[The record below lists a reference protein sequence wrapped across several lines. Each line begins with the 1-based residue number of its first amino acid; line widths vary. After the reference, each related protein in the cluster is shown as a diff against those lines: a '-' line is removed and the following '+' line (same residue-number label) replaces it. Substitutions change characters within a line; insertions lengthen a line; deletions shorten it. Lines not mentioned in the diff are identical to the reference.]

1 MIEFSPREKD
11 TLSRLAEKKAQ
22 IAALPIHARKR
33 EMWTKMNRLEVTKPM
48 LWMNERPWHELGIY
62 EQCECENEFAY
73 FIEQKL
79 RKEIYQW
86 EHMPLDNVVENW
98 VECPMAVSDTG
109 FGIEEVSEERHV
121 NDGTIYSHGFIPQI
135 EQPADIEKIKDPIV
149 SHDVGQTE
157 ARFHAL
163 KDAIG
168 DIIPVRK
175 RGVPHLWFAPWDELI
190 RWWGVQQALMDLAL
204 RPQMVRDIMERLV
217 EAYLSR
223 LDQYI
228 DLNVL
233 SMNNDNHR
241 VGSGAYGYSDE
252 LPAEDFDGEH
262 VRPIDLWGN
271 GAAQIFSEVSPEM
284 HAEFALQFEIR
295 WMKRFGLNYYGCC
308 EPLHNKL
315 DLLKDV
321 PNLRKISISPWAD
334 LDKAA
339 EQMRGKYVISYKP
352 NPAILAERQWDPAKA
367 RADLQEA
374 LEKMEGCCIEI
385 IAKDLSTVQNE
396 PNRLWEW
403 SEMAS
408 DVTAKFAEKMP
419 VGRGDRSA

>member
-11 TLSRLAEKKAQ
+11 VLRKLAEKKAE
-22 IAALPIHARKR
+22 IAALPVHAQKR
-33 EMWTKMNRLEVTKPM
+33 EMWTRMNRLEVTKPM

-62 EQCECENEFAY
+62 RQCECENEFAC

-86 EHMPLDNVVENW
+86 EHMPLDNVVENRI
-98 VECPMAVSDTG
+98 ECPMAVSDTG
-109 FGIEEVSEERHV
+109 FGIEEVSEERHL

-135 EQPADIEKIKDPIV
+135 RKPLDVEKIKDPV
-149 SHDVGQTE
+149 VTHDFEQTE
-157 ARFHAL
+157 ARFDAL
-163 KDAIG
+163 NDAIG

-190 RWWGVQQALMDLAL
+190 RWWGVQEAMMDLVL
-204 RPQMVRDIMERLV
+204 RPQMVHDIMDRLV
-217 EAYLSR
+217 EAYLRR
-223 LDQYI
+223 LDQYVE
-228 DLNVL
+228 LNVL

-252 LPAEDFDGEH
+252 LPAKDFDGEH

-271 GAAQIFSEVSPEM
+271 GAAQIFSGVSPEM
-284 HAEFALQFEIR
+284 HAEFALQYENR
-295 WMKRFGLNYYGCC
+295 WMAWFGLNYYGCC
-308 EPLHNKL
+308 EPLHHKL

-334 LDKAA
+334 LDKAV

-352 NPAILAERQWDPAKA
+352 NPAIFAQRDWDLAKA
-367 RADLQEA
+367 KADLQGA
-374 LEKMEGCCIEI
+374 LKKMEGCSVEI
-385 IAKDLSTVQNE
+385 IAKDLSTIHNE
-396 PNRLWEW
+396 PQRLWEW
-403 SEMAS
+403 SRMAS
-408 DVTAKFAEKMP
+408 EVT
-419 VGRGDRSA
+419 SAGVYT

>member
-1 MIEFSPREKD
+1 MIQFGSREKD
-11 TLSRLAEKKAQ
+11 VLGKLAEKKAD
-22 IAALPIHARKR
+22 IAALPIHAQKR
-33 EMWTKMNRLEVTKPM
+33 DMWTRMNRLEPTKPM
-48 LWMNERPWHELGIY
+48 LWMNERPWHELGVY
-62 EQCECENEFAY
+62 QQCECKHEFAC

-109 FGIEEVSEERHV
+109 FGIEEVSEERHL

-135 EQPADIEKIKDPIV
+135 KDPKDIEKIKDPV
-149 SHDVGQTE
+149 VTHDIEQTE
-157 ARFHAL
+157 ARLHAL
-163 KDAIG
+163 DDAIG
-168 DIIPVRK
+168 DIIPVKK

-190 RWWGVQQALMDLAL
+190 RWWGVQQALTDLVL
-204 RPQMVRDIMERLV
+204 RPQMVRDIMDRLV
-217 EAYLSR
+217 EAYLCR

-228 DLNVL
+228 ELNVL

-252 LPAEDFDGEH
+252 LPAKDFDGEH

-284 HAEFALQFEIR
+284 HAEFALKYEIK
-295 WMKRFGLNYYGCC
+295 WMERFGLNYYGCC
-308 EPLHNKL
+308 EPLHHKL

-334 LDKAA
+334 LDRAA

-352 NPAILAERQWDPAKA
+352 NPAIFAEKEWNLSKAKA
-367 RADLQEA
+367 DLRDA
-374 LEKMEGCCIEI
+374 LESMEGCCIEI

-396 PNRLWEW
+396 PQRLWEW
-403 SEMAS
+403 SGMAS
-408 DVTAKFAEKMP
+408 EVTEEYA
-419 VGRGDRSA
+419 

>member
-1 MIEFSPREKD
+1 MIEFNPHEKE
-11 TLSRLAEKKAQ
+11 TLRRLAERKAE
-22 IAALPIHARKR
+22 IAALPIQAAKR
-33 EMWTKMNRLEVTKPM
+33 DMWTRMNRLEITKPM
-48 LWMNERPWHELGIY
+48 LWMNERPWHELGVY
-62 EQCECENEFAY
+62 RQCECEGGFAR

-98 VECPMAVSDTG
+98 IECPMVVGDTG

-135 EQPADIEKIKDPIV
+135 KEPKDIEKIKDPIV
-149 SHDVGQTE
+149 THDLELTE
-157 ARFHAL
+157 ARFAAL
-163 KDAIG
+163 DDAVG
-168 DIIPVRK
+168 DIIPVAK

-190 RWWGVQQALMDLAL
+190 RWWGVQQALTDLAL
-204 RPQMVRDIMERLV
+204 RPQMVRDIMDRLV
-217 EAYLSR
+217 EAYLCR

-228 DLNVL
+228 ELNVL

-241 VGSGAYGYSDE
+241 VGSGGYGYTDE
-252 LPAEDFDGEH
+252 LPAKDYDGEH
-262 VRPIDLWGN
+262 IRPIDLWGN
-271 GAAQIFSEVSPEM
+271 GAAQIFSDVSPEM
-284 HAEFALQFEIR
+284 HAEFALQYEIR
-295 WMKRFGLNYYGCC
+295 WMERFGLNYYGCC
-308 EPLHNKL
+308 EPLHHKI

-352 NPAILAERQWDPAKA
+352 NPAIFAEKQWDPA
-367 RADLQEA
+367 RAGAELA
-374 LEKMEGCCIEI
+374 SSLEKMKGCCIEI

-396 PNRLWEW
+396 PQRLWQW
-403 SEMAS
+403 SEMA
-408 DVTAKFAEKMP
+408 AELTEEYA
-419 VGRGDRSA
+419 S

>member
-1 MIEFSPREKD
+1 MIEFSPHEKD
-11 TLSRLAEKKAQ
+11 TLRRLAEKKAE

-62 EQCECENEFAY
+62 KQCECKNKFAY

-86 EHMPLDNVVENW
+86 RHMPLDNVVENR

-135 EQPADIEKIKDPIV
+135 EEPADIEKIKDPVV
-149 SHDVGQTE
+149 SHDIEQTE

-163 KDAIG
+163 DDAIG

-204 RPQMVRDIMERLV
+204 RPQMVRDIMDRLV
-217 EAYLSR
+217 EAYLRR
-223 LDQYI
+223 LDQYV

-262 VRPIDLWGN
+262 VRPTDLWGN

-284 HAEFALQFEIR
+284 HAEFALQYEIK
-295 WMKRFGLNYYGCC
+295 WMKRFCA
-308 EPLHNKL
+308 EP
-315 DLLKDV
+315 
-321 PNLRKISISPWAD
+321 A
-334 LDKAA
+334 
-339 EQMRGKYVISYKP
+339 
-352 NPAILAERQWDPAKA
+352 
-367 RADLQEA
+367 
-374 LEKMEGCCIEI
+374 
-385 IAKDLSTVQNE
+385 QNI
-396 PNRLWEW
+396 NQ
-403 SEMAS
+403 
-408 DVTAKFAEKMP
+408 P
-419 VGRGDRSA
+419 VGRSGKGGRAHAGQVCNLLQTESRDLCGKTVEPGEGQDGPSGGPRKNGRLLY

>member
-1 MIEFSPREKD
+1 MIEFRQRDKEV
-11 TLSRLAEKKAQ
+11 LRRLAEKKAE
-22 IAALPIHARKR
+22 IAALPIHAHKR
-33 EMWTKMNRLEVTKPM
+33 EMWAKLNRLEVTKPM

-62 EQCECENEFAY
+62 SECECQNEFAY

-109 FGIEEVSEERHV
+109 FSIQEVSEERHM
-121 NDGTIYSHGFIPQI
+121 NDGTIYSHGFIRQI
-135 EQPADIEKIKDPIV
+135 KEPSDIDKIKDPVV
-149 SHDVGQTE
+149 SHDIEQTD
-157 ARFHAL
+157 ARYQAL
-163 KDAIG
+163 EDAIG

-190 RWWGVQQALMDLAL
+190 RWWGVQPALMDLAL
-204 RPQMVRDIMERLV
+204 RPQMVHDIMGRLV
-217 EAYLSR
+217 EAYLCR
-223 LDQYI
+223 LDQYV

-233 SMNNDNHR
+233 SLNNDNHR
-241 VGSGAYGYSDE
+241 VGSGAYGYSAE

-262 VRPIDLWGN
+262 VRPSDLWGN

-284 HAEFALQFEIR
+284 HAEFALKYEIR

-308 EPLHNKL
+308 EPLHNKIG
-315 DLLKDV
+315 LLRDV

-334 LDKAA
+334 LDKAV
-339 EQMRGKYVISYKP
+339 EQVRDKYVISYKP
-352 NPAILAERQWDPAKA
+352 NPAVFAERQWDLTRA
-367 RADLQEA
+367 RADLRRA
-374 LEKMEGCCIEI
+374 LDKMEGCCVEI

-396 PNRLWEW
+396 PHRLWEW
-403 SEMAS
+403 SKMAS
-408 DVTAKFAEKMP
+408 ELTAEFAAKTP
-419 VGRGDRSA
+419 AGRGRQDT

>member
-1 MIEFSPREKD
+1 MIAFNQREKD
-11 TLSRLAEKKAQ
+11 VLRGLAEKKAE

-62 EQCECENEFAY
+62 KQCECENEFAY

-86 EHMPLDNVVENW
+86 QHMPLDNVVENW

-135 EQPADIEKIKDPIV
+135 EEPADIEKIKDPVV
-149 SHDVGQTE
+149 SHDIEQTE

-163 KDAIG
+163 NDAIG

-204 RPQMVRDIMERLV
+204 RPQMVRDIMDRLV
-217 EAYLSR
+217 EAYLRR

-252 LPAEDFDGEH
+252 LPAKDFDGEH

-284 HAEFALQFEIR
+284 HAEFALQYEIR

-334 LDKAA
+334 LEKAV
-339 EQMRGKYVISYKP
+339 EHMRGKYVISYKP
-352 NPAILAERQWDPAKA
+352 NPAIFAERQWDPAKA
-367 RADLQEA
+367 RANLQEA

-385 IAKDLSTVQNE
+385 IAKDLSTVQDE

-403 SEMAS
+403 SSMAS
-408 DVTAKFAEKMP
+408 DVTADFAEKMP
-419 VGRGDRSA
+419 VDRDDRVA

>member
-1 MIEFSPREKD
+1 PHEKD
-11 TLSRLAEKKAQ
+11 TLRRLAEKKAE

-62 EQCECENEFAY
+62 KQCECKNKFAY

-86 EHMPLDNVVENW
+86 QHMPLDNVVENR

-135 EQPADIEKIKDPIV
+135 EEPADIEKIKDPV
-149 SHDVGQTE
+149 VRHDIEQTE

-163 KDAIG
+163 NDAIG

-204 RPQMVRDIMERLV
+204 RPQMVRDIMDRLV
-217 EAYLSR
+217 EAYLCR

-252 LPAEDFDGEH
+252 LPAKDFDGEH

-284 HAEFALQFEIR
+284 HAEFALQYEIR

-334 LDKAA
+334 LEKAV
-339 EQMRGKYVISYKP
+339 EHMRGKYVISYKP
-352 NPAILAERQWDPAKA
+352 NPAIFAERQWDPAKA
-367 RADLQEA
+367 RANLQEA

-385 IAKDLSTVQNE
+385 IAKDLSTVQDE

-403 SEMAS
+403 SSMAS
-408 DVTAKFAEKMP
+408 DVTADFAEKMP
-419 VGRGDRSA
+419 VDRDDRVA